1 MVPAQAQNLEGTG
14 TIDVL
19 TGQTFVSNADN
30 SSTVWSGTLQGGGN
44 LEKAGTG
51 TLTFDGENYY
61 TGTTTVSAGTL
72 VISGGVAIYDFGHVI
87 VNAGA
92 TFQVDS
98 PERMGTLSGSG
109 NVLLNGGALS
119 ISTDVNSPAFSGN
132 LSGSGTLQK
141 RGTGTFTFSG
151 TGTNGG
157 GISVIDGHLVLSG
170 GNTVADTAELSLDGG
185 TAELQSSETVGG
197 LSGAGG
203 LNINGNTLTV
213 AGSGNSTYSGTISGT
228 GALVKSG
235 SGTQIL
241 SGSNTYSGMTTVAGG
256 TLSIASDG
264 NLGSGA
270 LTLNGGTLAVTGS
283 TTIDNSVTLGAGT
296 IETGSNP
303 VTFSGTVG
311 GSGSLTKTGEG
322 TLTLSGTSSYTG
334 TTNIDA
340 GTLLVSTSDALAKES
355 TYVVA
360 SGATFQTSDGVTN
373 EVGGLSGAGD
383 VVLGDGTLTVSVEDG
398 VTNLFSGT
406 ISGAGTL
413 EKGDLGTLILTGASN
428 TVDAGLRMSGGIL
441 EIDGGALSTG
451 GDLNM
456 TGGRFDIKN
465 GGSLT
470 SEMFVVEG
478 VMEVSGGS
486 TVTANDYT
494 QIGVLGNST
503 LTIASSRM
511 ESTGQAQI
519 LGLTGSSVAVS
530 GSTGVW
536 TIADS
541 LSIGIGQGGAHQLT
555 LTDGGTL
562 EVTNGISVDQYSSLR
577 LGTGGQA
584 GTLTAAFINNA
595 GSIQADFAGNLSLDM
610 QISGAGTLTKSGTGT
625 LVITGLVDISGAT
638 SVSSGTLQI
647 GDGGTSGEVL
657 GTIINN
663 GTLIFNRSDQYTVSS
678 QITGTGSIT
687 FMGGGSAELTGAY
700 SGSTVVTDGRLALTG
715 SGLSASQV
723 SLGGVAGKTGTLA
736 GNGTI
741 ASLSVLSSGIV
752 APGNSIGTINVGG
765 PVSFAAGS
773 VYEVEVNANGTSDR
787 IIATGPVTIDGGA
800 SVRVL
805 AEAGIYSASTTYTIL
820 SGSSLSGSFNPLVST
835 NFAFLNAALSYSAA
849 DVLLTLTRNDIS
861 FVEIG
866 VTPNEIAVATGIE
879 SLPSASELK
888 TSVTGLSAGGAR
900 YAFNQVSGEA
910 HASAAGQALEDSA
923 ILRGVALRRLSQEAF
938 DRRFQGGEIDFEG
951 TRVWSEA
958 LGSFR
963 RVHAANT
970 TFGFNRNLG
979 GLAGGIE
986 TLLTEQSLLGIMAGY
1001 TGSHLD
1007 SNGLG
1012 STVSLSAYHA
1022 AVYGS
1027 YEFAVSDADV
1037 VSLRGGIAYSW
1048 QDFSSKRDIE
1058 FASISQRVEAD
1069 YGTGQV
1075 QGFGELAYGHMLN
1088 GPMQGAYLE
1097 GFAGLAL
1104 VHQDG
1109 ATFTE
1114 TGGSVALSGSG
1125 NALETGY
1132 STLGLRGAVQTGMQG
1147 MPVRLTG
1154 ELAWRHTFGDVTPL
1168 QTMTIAGSNPF
1179 GIRGQ
1184 ALDRDVLLIGTGLAM
1199 TMTDRLDLSLA
1210 YQGELA
1216 GRATDHSIRGSL
1228 RLRF

>member
-1 MVPAQAQNLEGTG
+1 MLNRFPVMSLKQAWTAVSVLTLMGVFPAGAQTLSGTG
-14 TIDVL
+14 TL
-19 TGQTFVSNADN
+19 TVPAGTTWTSNADN
-30 SSTVWSGTLQGGGN
+30 SSSVWSGNLQGDGN
-44 LEKAGTG
+44 FQKAGTG
-51 TLTFDGENYY
+51 TLTFNGENYY
-61 TGTTTVSAGTL
+61 TGSTTVSAGTL
-72 VISGGVAIYDFGHVI
+72 VISGGVAVYDFSDVT

-92 TFQVDS
+92 TLQVDGGEYVGS
-98 PERMGTLSGSG
+98 IAGSG
-109 NVLLNGGALS
+109 NIVLGSVALALAADTGATS
-119 ISTDVNSPAFSGN
+119 FSGN
-132 LSGSGTLQK
+132 LSGAGVLWKNGAHTL
-141 RGTGTFTFSG
+141 T
-151 TGTNGG
+151 
-157 GISVIDGHLVLSG
+157 LSG
-170 GNTVADTAELSLDGG
+170 NNTNEGGMEVMAGSLILAGGNAVADTATLTLSGG
-185 TAELQSSETVGG
+185 TAELQNSETVGALAG
-197 LSGAGG
+197 TSGV
-203 LNINGNTLTV
+203 NINGNILTV

-228 GALVKSG
+228 GALIKSG

-241 SGSNTYSGMTTVAGG
+241 SGSNTYSGTTTVAGG
-256 TLSIASDG
+256 ILSIASDG
-264 NLGSGA
+264 NLGGGA

-283 TTIDNSVTLGAGT
+283 TTIDNSVTLGASSGT

-303 VTFSGTVG
+303 VTFSGAVG
-311 GSGSLTKTGEG
+311 GSGSLTKTGAG
-322 TLTLSGTSSYTG
+322 TLTLSGASSYTG

-340 GTLLVSTSDALAKES
+340 GTLLVSTSSALAKES

-373 EVGGLSGAGD
+373 EIGGLSGAGD
-383 VVLGDGTLTVSVEDG
+383 VILGDGTLTVSVEDG
-398 VTNLFSGT
+398 GTNIFSGT
-406 ISGAGTL
+406 ISGTGSF

-428 TVDAGLRMSGGIL
+428 TLDAGLRMSGGIL
-441 EIDGGALSTG
+441 EIDGGAFTTG

-470 SEMFVVEG
+470 SEMVVVEG

-511 ESTGQAQI
+511 ESRGQAQI
-519 LGLTGSSVAVS
+519 LGLAGSSVAVS

-541 LSIGIGQGGAHQLT
+541 LSIGISQGGAHELT
-555 LTDGGTL
+555 LTDGGTV

-625 LVITGLVDISGAT
+625 LVITGLVDVSGAT
-638 SVSSGTLQI
+638 TVSSGTLQI

-715 SGLSASQV
+715 SGLSGSQV

-805 AEAGIYSASTTYTIL
+805 AEAGTYPASTTYTIL

-866 VTPNEIAVATGIE
+866 VTPNEIAAATGIE

-900 YAFNQVSGEA
+900 YAFNQFSGEA

-938 DRRFQGGEIDFEG
+938 DRRFEGGEIDFEG

-970 TFGFNRNLG
+970 TFGFDRNLG

-986 TLLTEQSLLGIMAGY
+986 TRLTEQSLLGIMAGY

-1007 SNGLG
+1007 NNALG
-1012 STVSLSAYHA
+1012 SSVSLSAYHA

-1027 YEFAVSDADV
+1027 YELAVSDADV
-1037 VSLRGGIAYSW
+1037 VSLRGGVAYSW

-1058 FASISQRVEAD
+1058 FASISQRVEAH

-1075 QGFGELAYGHMLN
+1075 QGFGELAYGHMFNSL
-1088 GPMQGAYLE
+1088 MQDAYLE

-1109 ATFTE
+1109 AKFTE
-1114 TGGSVALSGSG
+1114 TGGSAALTCHRSS
-1125 NALETGY
+1125 
-1132 STLGLRGAVQTGMQG
+1132 SRRC
-1147 MPVRLTG
+1147 PDS
-1154 ELAWRHTFGDVTPL
+1154 ELL
-1168 QTMTIAGSNPF
+1168 
-1179 GIRGQ
+1179 
-1184 ALDRDVLLIGTGLAM
+1184 
-1199 TMTDRLDLSLA
+1199 
-1210 YQGELA
+1210 
-1216 GRATDHSIRGSL
+1216 
-1228 RLRF
+1228 